1 MDRLCLI
8 GHSRKYHNI
17 PKCYLFLTPT
27 FCISIVFRFSC
38 WILLKDQTRNT
49 VKKFNQRSSQKILTF
64 RGCYVQGFSLP
75 GTLQGF
81 LDTGVL
87 TRGLSNIS
95 KPFLISPAISI
106 YGGHF
111 YIRFLPSVQWLL
123 YLRHS
128 MEKNK
133 LNIKHK
139 SVLYER
145 LLSPF

>member
-1 MDRLCLI
+1 MLFVSHPKILHKLCLQFLLLDFTKRSELYQK
-8 GHSRKYHNI
+8 HSEEIQLAKQPEN
-17 PKCYLFLTPT
+17 
-27 FCISIVFRFSC
+27 S
-38 WILLKDQTRNT
+38 
-49 VKKFNQRSSQKILTF
+49 
-64 RGCYVQGFSLP
+64 YVQGLLRLGILTARDSL
-75 GTLQGF
+75 GF
-81 LDTGVL
+81 LDAGVL